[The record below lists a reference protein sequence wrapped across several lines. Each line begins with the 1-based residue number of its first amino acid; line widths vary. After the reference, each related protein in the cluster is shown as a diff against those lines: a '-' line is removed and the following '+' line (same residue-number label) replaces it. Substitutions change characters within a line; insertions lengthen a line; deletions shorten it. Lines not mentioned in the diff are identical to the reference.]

1 VIKDQTALQ
10 NLANAWR
17 DVRSRQSFMQR
28 HLLGSMGGIGSM
40 PSIFLADPVYNLVL
54 LYAYAVLDEV
64 LRQLRDEG
72 NFSSKTTKLGDLMHS
87 SKTSL
92 AWVNFDLVDKGRE
105 QRNDIA
111 HCSVTIPRG
120 ECWKYIDAIEMELK
134 SWQIV
139 NP

>member
-1 VIKDQTALQ
+1 MIKDQTALQ

-17 DVRSRQSFMQR
+17 DVRSRQDFMKR
-28 HLLGSMGGIGSM
+28 HLLGSMGGIGSL

-54 LYAYAVLDEV
+54 LYAFAVLDEV

-87 SKTSL
+87 SKTIL
-92 AWVNFDLVDKGRE
+92 PWLDFNLVDMGRE
-105 QRNDIA
+105 RRNEIA
-111 HCSVTIPRG
+111 HHSATIPRG
-120 ECWKYIDAIEMELK
+120 ECWQYIDAIETELK